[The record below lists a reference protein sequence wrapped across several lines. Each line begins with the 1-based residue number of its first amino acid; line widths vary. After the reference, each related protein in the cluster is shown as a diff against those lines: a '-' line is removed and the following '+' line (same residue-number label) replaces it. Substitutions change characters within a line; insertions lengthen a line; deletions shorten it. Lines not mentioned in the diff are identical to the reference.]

1 MCMCSWL
8 TLTFT
13 SLDFCVLS
21 PGRHLIMS
29 FSSYQPCAPAE
40 VSQRKH
46 PKSALKAKT
55 ILLTAS
61 TSKVHTM
68 VDTVCPIEIASQR
81 SGSQYNSVLKV
92 QGILLSI
99 GELASTMTANIIFA
113 PSFGRKCNLYCLL
126 GVD

>member
-1 MCMCSWL
+1 MCSWL

-21 PGRHLIMS
+21 PGHYLIMS

-40 VSQRKH
+40 VLKASQGKH

-55 ILLTAS
+55 VLLTAS
-61 TSKVHTM
+61 TWKVCTM

-81 SGSQYNSVLKV
+81 PGSQYSPVLE
-92 QGILLSI
+92 LSP
-99 GELASTMTANIIFA
+99 L
-113 PSFGRKCNLYCLL
+113 
-126 GVD
+126 V